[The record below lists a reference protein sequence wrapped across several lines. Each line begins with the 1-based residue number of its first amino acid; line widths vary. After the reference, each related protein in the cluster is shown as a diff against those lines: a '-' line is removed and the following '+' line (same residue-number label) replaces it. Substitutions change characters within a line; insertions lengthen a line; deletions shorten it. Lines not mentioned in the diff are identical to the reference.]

1 MKYIADFFVG
11 FKRNLRGQPKTSSG
25 RNLCM
30 HKTKKQT
37 NNRDLSIM
45 KQKKS
50 TKKFLKGAAKSAVK
64 AKHEGKPTG
73 KKFGKPGAGKPVGKN
88 AVGDL
93 GEAHREDQIIKLK
106 NPKSKKGGGDLVK
119 G

>member
-1 MKYIADFFVG
+1 
-11 FKRNLRGQPKTSSG
+11 
-25 RNLCM
+25 
-30 HKTKKQT
+30 
-37 NNRDLSIM
+37 M

-73 KKFGKPGAGKPVGKN
+73 KKFGKPGVGKPVGRKGPDDEDTGRDQVIKMKQPKN
-88 AVGDL
+88 
-93 GEAHREDQIIKLK
+93 
-106 NPKSKKGGGDLVK
+106 KKGKGGADSVK

>member
-1 MKYIADFFVG
+1 MFTRPTKSFQRTQA
-11 FKRNLRGQPKTSSG
+11 SSTQIID
-25 RNLCM
+25 C
-30 HKTKKQT
+30 TF
-37 NNRDLSIM
+37 IVM

-73 KKFGKPGAGKPVGKN
+73 KKFGKPGAGKPVGKK
-88 AVGDL
+88 AVGGL
-93 GEAHREDQIIKLK
+93 GEAHREDQVIKLK
-106 NPKSKKGGGDLVK
+106 NPKSKKGGGDMVK